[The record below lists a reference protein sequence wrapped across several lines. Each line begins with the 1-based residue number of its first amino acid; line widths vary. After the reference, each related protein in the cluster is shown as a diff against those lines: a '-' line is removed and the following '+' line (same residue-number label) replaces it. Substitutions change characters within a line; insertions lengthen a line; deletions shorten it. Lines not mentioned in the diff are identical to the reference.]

1 MHGGYA
7 KKTVFVSITYDK
19 EQGRS
24 MFYFECDG
32 ANDIVSLTR
41 STYKVEALG
50 KCLYYGYEFADTV
63 DGNVRTFACIA
74 CAQ

>member
-1 MHGGYA
+1 M
-7 KKTVFVSITYDK
+7 SD
-19 EQGRS
+19 
-24 MFYFECDG
+24 FECDG

-41 STYKVEALG
+41 STYMVEAFG